1 MRKNEIT
8 ASNIFEIGN
17 KILKQ
22 YPEFFRF
29 LKERGVY
36 DKWMKNRHEYMLKY
50 HDEFD
55 VVCETDYLIIP
66 QEDFL
71 ISYYASFSWDETPE
85 GFWFWEDLDEKWH
98 TSLKMRRHE
107 FNNIF

>member
-8 ASNIFEIGN
+8 ASNTFEIGN
-17 KILKQ
+17 KMLKQ
-22 YPEFFRF
+22 YPKFFRF
-29 LKERGVY
+29 LKEKSVY
-36 DKWMKNRHEYMLKY
+36 DKWMKNRHEYMLKF

-55 VVCETDYLIIP
+55 VLCETYLIIP

-71 ISYYASFSWDETPE
+71 ISYYTSFSWDETPE
-85 GFWFWEDLDEKWH
+85 GFSFWEDLNEKWYA
-98 TSLKMRRHE
+98 SLKMRRYE

>member
-1 MRKNEIT
+1 MKKMNLT

-29 LKERGVY
+29 LKEKGAY

-55 VVCETDYLIIP
+55 VVRETDYLIIP

-85 GFWFWEDLDEKWH
+85 GFWFWERLNEKWY
-98 TSLKMRRHE
+98 TSLNKKWHDKKS
-107 FNNIF
+107 I

>member
-1 MRKNEIT
+1 MRKNKIT

-17 KILKQ
+17 KILKHH
-22 YPEFFRF
+22 PEFFRF
-29 LKERGVY
+29 LKEKSVY
-36 DKWMKNRHEYMLKY
+36 DKWMKNRHEYMLKF

-55 VVCETDYLIIP
+55 VLCETDLRIP

-71 ISYYASFSWDETPE
+71 ISYYTSFSWDETPE
-85 GFWFWEDLDEKWH
+85 GFSFWEDLNKKWYA
-98 TSLKMRRHE
+98 SLEMRRRE